1 MSENTNTA
9 VRPKKRIWLRIL
21 LGFFGLLFAAL
32 AVLYGYFLSK
42 YSQVYD
48 KGASSLPEITEEHT
62 YDEIVSLN
70 EDYVAAMAAATANLA
85 PMPVV
90 EATSDI
96 LQDDD
101 VYNVLLIG
109 TDERSDYT
117 DNARGD
123 TCILMS
129 LNTSGDV
136 PVVSLVSLERG
147 MGVPILRGEYAGEW
161 DWLTH
166 TFRYGGAT
174 LLMEEVSECF
184 KIEVDH
190 YVRVN
195 FDAFRAGI
203 DAIGGVDVT
212 FDEAEKQYFIDGY
225 KLETA
230 VVGVNHLNGQ
240 HALNYARLREIDN
253 DWRRIERQRE
263 VIISAIDQC
272 RHLSPAQIN
281 SLVDTLLPMVKTNI
295 PQTKIAE
302 ILLLVP
308 QLRYVEVQQAT
319 IPQEGTYGS
328 MIGLGGR
335 SLFAVDFEANT
346 AFLQEFLYNQQ

>member
-9 VRPKKRIWLRIL
+9 VRLKKRIWLRIL
-21 LGFFGLLFAAL
+21 LGFFGLLFAVL

-48 KGASSLPEITEEHT
+48 KGTSSLPEITEEHT

-166 TFRYGGAT
+166 TFRYGG
-174 LLMEEVSECF
+174 
-184 KIEVDH
+184 
-190 YVRVN
+190 VN
-195 FDAFRAGI
+195 
-203 DAIGGVDVT
+203 VT

-308 QLRYVEVQQAT
+308 
-319 IPQEGTYGS
+319 
-328 MIGLGGR
+328 
-335 SLFAVDFEANT
+335 
-346 AFLQEFLYNQQ
+346 